1 MRRSS
6 VYSFVLLE
14 ALTGAAREEPEGGAA
29 FGQRAARWNVT
40 ALGIWEATVD
50 DDAQIGWARR
60 LADGLKSSSL
70 SGAGYANYSSSDE
83 TEERVR
89 SAFGPQRFDRLASVK
104 RRYDPENRFR
114 FNLNVPPEPVA

>member
-1 MRRSS
+1 M
-6 VYSFVLLE
+6 
-14 ALTGAAREEPEGGAA
+14 
-29 FGQRAARWNVT
+29 
-40 ALGIWEATVD
+40 D